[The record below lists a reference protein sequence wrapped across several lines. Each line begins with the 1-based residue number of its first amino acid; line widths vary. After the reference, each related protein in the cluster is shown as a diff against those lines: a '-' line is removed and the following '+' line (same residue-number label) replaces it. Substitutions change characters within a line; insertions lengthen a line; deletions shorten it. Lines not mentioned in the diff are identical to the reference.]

1 MILIGILAILLVVT
15 TISSQSYVKKAS
27 ASSESCPAGQLKDW
41 LGICFNKSQAKAC
54 PTCAP
59 GSAAAAEKHE
69 ASARVEANKEVEK
82 PTVAE
87 AEKPKSTAAEKSETL
102 AHVEAKDL
110 FSEGTKLK
118 QQQLGNSVIKVENQ
132 TAGTGTLH
140 TKESAHQ
147 QALASRV
154 KVEHAPTTPATPT
167 APTSHT
173 KTTKFALLGNRHL
186 GMLTEEPDVGQGNG
200 PFPLLGSGNGPC
212 PTGKVRDYAGY
223 CFNAREA
230 KACFTCPPG
239 STLAGQRAGT
249 CTRHRIST
257 PAGTGIA
264 REVSNNSN

>member
-1 MILIGILAILLVVT
+1 
-15 TISSQSYVKKAS
+15 
-27 ASSESCPAGQLKDW
+27 
-41 LGICFNKSQAKAC
+41 
-54 PTCAP
+54 
-59 GSAAAAEKHE
+59 
-69 ASARVEANKEVEK
+69 
-82 PTVAE
+82 
-87 AEKPKSTAAEKSETL
+87 
-102 AHVEAKDL
+102 
-110 FSEGTKLK
+110 
-118 QQQLGNSVIKVENQ
+118 VIKVENQ

-239 STLAGQRAGT
+239 STLAGQQLEHAHGIELARQQALASHVKSPTTPTKTPFQGFSAERIKTLSERKQLLEKCHAEGT
-249 CTRHRIST
+249 ALTATNWLINCMRHLNLNESKR
-257 PAGTGIA
+257 
-264 REVSNNSN
+264 